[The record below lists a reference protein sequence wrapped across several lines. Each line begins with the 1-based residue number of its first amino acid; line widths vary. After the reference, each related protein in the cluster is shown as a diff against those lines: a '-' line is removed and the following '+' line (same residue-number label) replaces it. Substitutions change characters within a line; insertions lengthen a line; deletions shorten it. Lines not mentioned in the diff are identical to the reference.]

1 MEWYNCLLTAFRAKG
16 GMSLTSVDYL
26 MCLGIYTNGDY
37 IESADNNKR
46 YPRVGRDGDPK
57 LIATKV
63 LGG

>member
-1 MEWYNCLLTAFRAKG
+1 
-16 GMSLTSVDYL
+16 MSLTSVDYL

-37 IESADNNKR
+37 IESADDNER

-57 LIATKV
+57 LISTKV